1 MDSTD
6 ISQNVFMIAVIVSG
20 IPAFYAILA
29 GWLRSPSTTVQR
41 RGSIAILVSIVA
53 LGVTF
58 LVSAIG
64 RAIEGSYLLAGAF
77 TLGAI
82 LMVMAGLISRTTL
95 QISNYRVATGET
107 LELTTDQRR
116 RYKLL
121 MRAMTVLVVVIL
133 ALVIANI
140 VTGIITAAT
149 Q

>member
-1 MDSTD
+1 M
-6 ISQNVFMIAVIVSG
+6 
-20 IPAFYAILA
+20 
-29 GWLRSPSTTVQR
+29 QR